1 MKVSTRILLDT
12 TFLLPTLGISV
23 KNSDEVYKKLKNYV
37 VYISRYS
44 ILEALWVLNSFKKR
58 GYYSEKTVREGLD
71 SLLLNNRFMKIDET
85 PEALILSMKL
95 YDLGHRD
102 LIDNLLY
109 SIAYTS
115 DLLFLTVDDKFMKFI
130 EKIKMK
136 DIFITPEML

>member
-12 TFLLPTLGISV
+12 TFLLPTLGINV
-23 KNSDEVYKKLKNYV
+23 KDYDEVYKKLKNYV

-58 GYYSEKTVREGLD
+58 GYYNEKTVREGLD
-71 SLLLNNRFMKIDET
+71 SLLLNNRFMKIDEP

>member
-12 TFLLPTLGISV
+12 TFLLPTLGINV
-23 KNSDEVYKKLKNYV
+23 KDYDEVYKKLKNYV

-58 GYYSEKTVREGLD
+58 GYYNEKTVREGLD